1 VIYLLRYVLI
11 PTGDA
16 AGAPTAC
23 QGVSVDVHNEST
35 DIFAVTEIIGREK
48 SALQRKS
55 FEIKK

>member
-1 VIYLLRYVLI
+1 LL
-11 PTGDA
+11 PNGDVS
-16 AGAPTAC
+16 GTSTAC
-23 QGVSVDVHNEST
+23 QDVSVDVLNEST